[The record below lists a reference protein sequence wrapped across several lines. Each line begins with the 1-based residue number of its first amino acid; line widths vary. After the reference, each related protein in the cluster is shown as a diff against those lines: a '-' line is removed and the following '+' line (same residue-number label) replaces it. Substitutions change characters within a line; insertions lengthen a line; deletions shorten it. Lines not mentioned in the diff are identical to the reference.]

1 MTKLVSEL
9 SPVEASALARALD
22 SKSKVAKIASES
34 LPVGEHDVDVIVH
47 VTGTL
52 KRAEN
57 EERPIANKV
66 DWALLY
72 AVASSHMNP
81 ATRASIKR
89 EYQDSDP
96 ELQKSLK
103 AEAVADVED
112 LKVETMTKCNG
123 RITTK
128 LEVAKVD

>member
-1 MTKLVSEL
+1 MTKVVSEL

-22 SKSKVAKIASES
+22 SKSKVAKVASEN

-52 KRAEN
+52 KRGED

-66 DWALLY
+66 DWTLLAGVAL
-72 AVASSHMNP
+72 SHMNA
-81 ATRASIKR
+81 ATRESILR
-89 EYQDSDP
+89 EYTAADA
-96 ELQKSLK
+96 ELIKSLK
-103 AEAVADVED
+103 AEAVEGTES